1 MGKLFHRS
9 LNGVHVEHHKNTAE
23 MKAVRMPVPAKVILP
38 MIQHM
43 GGESAVLVKV
53 GEEVKVGQKIGEGQ
67 GFLCANVYSSVSG
80 KVKAI
85 IDYITPM
92 GAKCKAVEIETDGLQ
107 TVSETVAKPQIN
119 SQEDLIEAAKN
130 CGLVGL
136 GGAGF
141 PTHIK
146 LNPKNLDAVDT
157 LIVNGAEC
165 EPYITCDTRLMI
177 DNSDLLIEG
186 IKLVMKHLRLKEAVI
201 GIEDNKPEA
210 IAHLTEKLS
219 GESNITVKALKSK
232 YPQGGE
238 KVLAY
243 ECTGRVIKEGALPAD
258 SGVIINNVTTLAKL
272 AEFANTGMPL
282 VEKTLTVDGSAIK
295 NPQNVIVPIG
305 TRVSDV
311 VEFCGGYV
319 DTPKKILMGGPMM
332 GLALPNDE
340 YMVIKNTNAIL
351 AFLPKDS
358 EIFDET
364 ACIRCG
370 RCMRA
375 CPIDLAP
382 AELDRAYHSQNID
395 ALKALK
401 VNLCM
406 ECGCCSYVCPARRNL
421 AMYNKLGKQ
430 LLRQEQQKNRG

>member
-1 MGKLFHRS
+1 MGKLFNRS
-9 LNGVHVEHHKNTAE
+9 LNGVHVEHHKNTADK
-23 MKAVRMPVPAKVILP
+23 KAVKMSIPKQVTLP

-43 GGESAVLVKV
+43 GGESVVLVKV
-53 GEEVKVGQKIGEGQ
+53 GDEVKVGQKIGEGQ
-67 GFLCANVYSSVSG
+67 GFLCADVHSSVSG
-80 KVKAI
+80 TVKSI
-85 IDYITPM
+85 IDYLTPA
-92 GAKCKAVEIETDGLQ
+92 GVTCKAVVIETDGLQ
-107 TVSETVAKPQIN
+107 TVSETVVKPEIKNQK
-119 SQEDLIEAAKN
+119 DLIEAARN

-146 LNPKNLDAVDT
+146 LNPKNIDAVDT
-157 LIVNGAEC
+157 LVVNGAEC

-177 DNSDLLIEG
+177 DNAELLIQG
-186 IKLVMKHLRLKEAVI
+186 IKLVVKHLNLKEAII
-201 GIEDNKPEA
+201 GIENNKPEA
-210 IAHLTEKLS
+210 IEKLTNLLKD
-219 GESNITVKALKSK
+219 EPNINVKTLKSQ

-238 KVLAY
+238 KVLAF

-258 SGVIINNVTTLAKL
+258 SGVIICNVTTLAKL
-272 AEFANTGMPL
+272 ADYANTGMPL

-295 NPQNVIVPIG
+295 NPQNITVPLG
-305 TRVSDV
+305 TSIYDL

-332 GLALPNDE
+332 GIALPSDE

-351 AFLPKDS
+351 AFLPKDA
-358 EIFDET
+358 EIFEET

-375 CPIDLAP
+375 CPIDLSP
-382 AELDRAYHSQNID
+382 AMLDSAYHTNNIE
-395 ALKALK
+395 ALKNLK

-406 ECGCCSYVCPARRNL
+406 ECGCCSYVCPARRPL

-430 LLRQEQQKNRG
+430 LLRQQQQK

>member
-9 LNGVHVEHHKNTAE
+9 LNGVHVEHHKNTADK
-23 MKAVRMPVPAKVILP
+23 KAVKMPIPKQVTLP

-43 GGESAVLVKV
+43 GSESEVLVKV
-53 GEEVKVGQKIGEGQ
+53 GDEVKVGQKIGEGQ
-67 GFLCANVYSSVSG
+67 GFLCADVHSSVSG
-80 KVKAI
+80 TVKSI
-85 IDYITPM
+85 IDYLTPM
-92 GAKCKAVEIETDGLQ
+92 GATCKAVVIETDGLQ
-107 TVSETVAKPQIN
+107 AVSETVVKPEIKNQK
-119 SQEDLIEAAKN
+119 DLIEAAKN

-146 LNPKNLDAVDT
+146 LNPKNIDTVDT
-157 LIVNGAEC
+157 LVVNGAEC

-177 DNSDLLIEG
+177 DNTELLIEG
-186 IKLVMKHLRLKEAVI
+186 IKLVVKHLNLKEAVI
-201 GIEDNKPEA
+201 GIENNKPEA
-210 IAHLTEKLS
+210 IEKLTNLLKD
-219 GESNITVKALKSK
+219 EANINVKTLKSQ

-238 KVLAY
+238 KVLAF

-258 SGVIINNVTTLAKL
+258 SGVIICNVTTLATL
-272 AEFANTGMPL
+272 ADYVNTGMPL

-295 NPQNVIVPIG
+295 NPQNITVPLG
-305 TRVSDV
+305 TSVSDL

-332 GLALPNDE
+332 GIALPSDE
-340 YMVIKNTNAIL
+340 YIVIKNTNAIL
-351 AFLPKDS
+351 AFLPKDA
-358 EIFDET
+358 EIFEET

-375 CPIDLAP
+375 CPIDLSP
-382 AELDRAYHSQNID
+382 AMLDSAYHTKNIE
-395 ALKALK
+395 ALKDLK

-406 ECGCCSYVCPARRNL
+406 ECGCCSYVCPARRPL

-430 LLRQEQQKNRG
+430 LLRQQQQK